1 MAIDEKATLQ
11 RISNRV
17 AATTAAE
24 KASAVIAARIN
35 YLSRVQGV
43 VMAHP
48 ATIPASATTSVT
60 ANSAP
65 CEIKIS
71 PAATTGPSCTAT
83 AKESAAADTIRQL
96 LRTATH
102 ITLLDELDADKHV
115 EERILNFKVGGGAS
129 WTTASDGNGQVCKT
143 DSTAQQ
149 SFKLQPGK
157 QPKNKAQAPQ
167 ASIHKLEDAS
177 NKDATAT
184 ENDYPAAE
192 LTGKQIAKVLHELQV
207 TLNKPELD
215 LATLTIEALK
225 SDSQI
230 AELARNLLSDNPGTS
245 KLSDAP
251 KGELLTRLLNRYFG
265 DKGEAYNKRFLKEL
279 RSSELTVKLGDAA
292 EAKPISFLC
301 QPETFAKAITYLQG
315 QILKKQ
321 TEKAIVTIY
330 KTSEAICN
338 DKKKDECSKENKCKW
353 EGTEDKGTC
362 KPKDEEDEV
371 KAEND
376 GKTTNTKGSNSFL
389 IKASP
394 LWLAFFLF

>member
-1 MAIDEKATLQ
+1 CTERKFLTNTVTAIRIVVLKAYEGVEEKNKQLCAWKLAAAATDDINSKKAYKLLMAIDEKATLQ

-292 EAKPISFLC
+292 EAKPISFLSTGNLC
-301 QPETFAKAITYLQG
+301 KGNYIFARPNP
-315 QILKKQ
+315 KK
-321 TEKAIVTIY
+321 
-330 KTSEAICN
+330 
-338 DKKKDECSKENKCKW
+338 
-353 EGTEDKGTC
+353 
-362 KPKDEEDEV
+362 
-371 KAEND
+371 
-376 GKTTNTKGSNSFL
+376 TNRKSNCYNL
-389 IKASP
+389 
-394 LWLAFFLF
+394 